1 MFHNSLIHI
10 IHITDLEGIK
20 VKEQTINLKKKPG
33 LGQRFVDEIKHN
45 FVLYLMAI
53 PIIVYF
59 VLFCYLPMFGLLI
72 SFQDFSFTRGV
83 FGSPWADMYGFEHFY
98 KFFTSDLFW
107 PVMKNTVLISFYEIL
122 FSFPAPIIF
131 ALMLNEIKN
140 LKYKKLIQT
149 VTYLPHFISMVV
161 ICSMIIRFFKEDGI
175 VTSLIHLLGG
185 ARKDYMIEPG
195 AFRTIYVSTGI
206 WQGIGWGS
214 IIYISALSSIDQELY
229 EAAVIDGAGKWKQL
243 IHITIPGIASTIVI
257 LFIMRMGQVLSVGYE
272 KIILL
277 KNSFTEPISRVLA
290 VYTYERGLGKAGMNN
305 YSYASAVGL
314 FTSIVNIIFLAIT
327 NKISKKVGETSL
339 F

>member
-1 MFHNSLIHI
+1 
-10 IHITDLEGIK
+10 
-20 VKEQTINLKKKPG
+20 
-33 LGQRFVDEIKHN
+33 
-45 FVLYLMAI
+45 
-53 PIIVYF
+53 
-59 VLFCYLPMFGLLI
+59 
-72 SFQDFSFTRGV
+72 
-83 FGSPWADMYGFEHFY
+83 
-98 KFFTSDLFW
+98 
-107 PVMKNTVLISFYEIL
+107 
-122 FSFPAPIIF
+122 
-131 ALMLNEIKN
+131 MLNEIKN

-185 ARKDYMIEPG
+185 ERKDYMIEPG
-195 AFRTIYVSTGI
+195 AFRTIFVSTGI

-314 FTSIVNIIFLAIT
+314 FTSIVNIIFLVIT
-327 NKISKKVGETSL
+327 NKISEKVGETSL